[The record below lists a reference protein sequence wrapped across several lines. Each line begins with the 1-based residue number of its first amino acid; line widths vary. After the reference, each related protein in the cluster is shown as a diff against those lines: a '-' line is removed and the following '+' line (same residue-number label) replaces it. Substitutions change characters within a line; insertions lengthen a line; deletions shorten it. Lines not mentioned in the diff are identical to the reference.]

1 MSSTSWRNAK
11 NYDECEVDEDDK
23 YSHKVDK
30 NVADT
35 PVVLST
41 GIFIPNCIPW
51 HLSHARLNHFWKYDF
66 FRLQKF
72 LLCDLE
78 FILLF

>member
-23 YSHKVDK
+23 NSHKVDK
-30 NVADT
+30 DVADT

-41 GIFIPNCIPW
+41 GIFIPNCIP
-51 HLSHARLNHFWKYDF
+51 
-66 FRLQKF
+66 
-72 LLCDLE
+72 
-78 FILLF
+78 